1 MGTAITGLVALAVA
15 MGIGRFAF
23 TPILPMMQADG
34 LLSVTT
40 GGWLASAN
48 YAGYLVGALSAAVIR
63 SSPARII
70 RASLAAIAVTTF
82 AMAVTPSLAGW
93 VVLRVLAGVASAWV
107 LVSVSSWALG
117 VLAALGRPRLGGV
130 VFAGVG
136 TGIAVAGALCL
147 VLMHGAASAATAWA
161 TLGVVA
167 LLATATIWRRVG
179 AASAPSTVSRPSRG
193 PRARRRRETLR
204 LVACYGAF
212 GFGYIVPATFLPA
225 MARHEIRDPLVFGW
239 SWPVFGAAA
248 AVSTLVIA
256 LVPRAVD
263 SRWQWAVSQAL
274 LAVGVALPALR
285 PGLAPIMV
293 AALLVGGTFVVI
305 TMLGMQEA
313 RRVGGEDATVVMAA
327 MTSAF
332 ALGQVGGPLM
342 VSGLVAMGG
351 TVAQALEVA
360 AALLAVSAVVLVVG
374 APRGDV
380 ATRATVRAGTA
391 DSRSSVA

>member
-1 MGTAITGLVALAVA
+1 MGTAMTGLVALAVA

-34 LLSVTT
+34 LLSVAT

-48 YAGYLVGALSAAVIR
+48 YAGYLAGALSAALIR
-63 SSPARII
+63 TSPSRVI
-70 RASLAAIAVTTF
+70 RASLLAIAVTTL
-82 AMAVTPSLAGW
+82 AMGITPTLAGW
-93 VVLRVLAGVASAWV
+93 IVLRVLAGVASAWV

-147 VLMHGAASAATAWA
+147 VLMHGAATAATAWA
-161 TLGVVA
+161 TLGAVA
-167 LLATATIWRRVG
+167 LLATATIWRGVGG
-179 AASAPSTVSRPSRG
+179 AAATRTIS
-193 PRARRRRETLR
+193 PRARTARAGRRGETLR
-204 LVACYGAF
+204 LVACYGVF

-239 SWPVFGAAA
+239 SWPIFGAAA
-248 AVSTLVIA
+248 ALSTLVIA
-256 LVPRAVD
+256 LLPPRVD

-285 PGLAPIMV
+285 PGLGAIML

-313 RRVGGEDATVVMAA
+313 RRVEGEHATVLMAA

-332 ALGQVGGPLM
+332 ALGQIAGPLT
-342 VSGLVAMGG
+342 VSALVAMGG
-351 TVAQALEVA
+351 TVAQALELA
-360 AALLAVSAVVLVVG
+360 ASLLALSAVVLVIG

-380 ATRATVRAGTA
+380 ATRVPARAS